1 MLTTK
6 NINEIIRKEID
17 ELSDE
22 EKKKLL
28 RYIESLKTKEHSK
41 TVEILNRTAG
51 AWKNLIDSERLKK
64 NIYADRLISTRSGVS
79 F

>member
-1 MLTTK
+1 MVTTK

-28 RYIESLKTKEHSK
+28 RYIESLKTKEYRK

-51 AWKNLIDSERLKK
+51 AWKNLIDSERLEK

>member
-6 NINEIIRKEID
+6 DINEIIHKEID

-28 RYIESLKTKEHSK
+28 RYIESLKAKEHKK
-41 TVEILNRTAG
+41 TIETLSRTAG

-64 NIYADRLISTRSGVS
+64 NIYADRLISTRPKVA